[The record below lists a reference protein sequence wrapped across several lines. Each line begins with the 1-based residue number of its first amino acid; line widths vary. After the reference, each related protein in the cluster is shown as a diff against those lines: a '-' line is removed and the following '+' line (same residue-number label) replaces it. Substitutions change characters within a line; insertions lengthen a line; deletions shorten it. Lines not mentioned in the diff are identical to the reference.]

1 MPVAR
6 HKAPSAHT
14 APLAHMAPAAPD
26 WAVLGRHVN
35 AFVRRR
41 IANAHDAQDVS
52 QEILLRIHDRLGG
65 LRSAA
70 RLMPWVTRV
79 ARNAVVDYYR
89 SRRPEAPLPPELAD
103 TLPAAPTADSLPG
116 EVAGWIAAQLDAL
129 PPRYREAVR
138 LSEMEGLSH
147 KAVAERLGLSLAA
160 TKSRIRR
167 GRLIVRERLLTCC
180 HFEFGRRG
188 SLIDVQ
194 PRACCR

>member
-1 MPVAR
+1 MPA
-6 HKAPSAHT
+6 APHN
-14 APLAHMAPAAPD
+14 APAEPAAPPPD

-65 LRSAA
+65 LRSAG

-89 SRRPEAPLPPELAD
+89 SRRPEAPLPAD
-103 TLPAAPTADSLPG
+103 LTDSLPAAPAVNPLPG
-116 EVAGWIAAQLDAL
+116 EVAGWIAAHLDSL
-129 PPRYREAVR
+129 PPRYRDAVR

-147 KAVAERLGLSLAA
+147 KAVAQRLGLSLAA

-167 GRLIVRERLLTCC
+167 GRLIVRERLLNCC
-180 HFEFGRRG
+180 HFEFDRRG
-188 SLIDVQ
+188 TLIDVQ
-194 PRACCR
+194 PQACCR

>member
-1 MPVAR
+1 MPAAR
-6 HKAPSAHT
+6 HKDSA
-14 APLAHMAPAAPD
+14 APAAPAAPAPD

-41 IANAHDAQDVS
+41 IANVHDAQDVS

-65 LRSAA
+65 LRSAS

-89 SRRPEAPLPPELAD
+89 RRRPDAPLPPELAD
-103 TLPAAPTADSLPG
+103 AVPADRAANPLPG
-116 EVAGWIAAQLDAL
+116 EVAGWIAAQLDGL

-147 KAVAERLGLSLAA
+147 KAVAERLGLTLAA

-167 GRLIVRERLLTCC
+167 GRLMVRERLLGCC
-180 HFEFGRRG
+180 HFEFDRRG
-188 SLIDVQ
+188 TLIDVQ
-194 PRACCR
+194 PQACCR